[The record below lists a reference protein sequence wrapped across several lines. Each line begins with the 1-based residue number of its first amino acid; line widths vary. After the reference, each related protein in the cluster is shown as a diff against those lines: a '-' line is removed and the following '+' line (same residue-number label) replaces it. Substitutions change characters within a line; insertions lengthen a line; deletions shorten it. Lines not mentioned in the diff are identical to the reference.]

1 MLQSRSLCFHG
12 TFECTI
18 ATMDA
23 YSRTEQQV
31 PPHLMKAD
39 LVILAEH
46 IETTNQL
53 RTLLQ
58 VCSPALHVFCDAL
71 VRAIAFHVRL
81 AASPKSCLST
91 TKRSRSCSQRSSC
104 FGAYFPKVTL
114 EYQRE
119 LDALKRPGK
128 KAVSCVVRR
137 GFFAG
142 DQFS

>member
-1 MLQSRSLCFHG
+1 MHRHTHAHAQAQTREAHLLQSRSLCFHG

-39 LVILAEH
+39 LVKLAEH

-58 VCSPALHVFCDAL
+58 VCSPALHVFCDL
-71 VRAIAFHVRL
+71 PSFERCF
-81 AASPKSCLST
+81 LS
-91 TKRSRSCSQRSSC
+91 
-104 FGAYFPKVTL
+104 G
-114 EYQRE
+114 
-119 LDALKRPGK
+119 
-128 KAVSCVVRR
+128 
-137 GFFAG
+137 
-142 DQFS
+142 

>member
-39 LVILAEH
+39 LVKLAEH

-58 VCSPALHVFCDAL
+58 VCSPALHVFCNL
-71 VRAIAFHVRL
+71 PSFERCFPCQVSSLSEVVPKYHEEKQKLL
-81 AASPKSCLST
+81 AEIELLRSLLSKSHP
-91 TKRSRSCSQRSSC
+91 
-104 FGAYFPKVTL
+104 GVPEVTG
-114 EYQRE
+114 
-119 LDALKRPGK
+119 RP
-128 KAVSCVVRR
+128 
-137 GFFAG
+137 
-142 DQFS
+142 